1 MKRPPFRCAAAALIV
16 VCAALAAL
24 GTSPAYAHEGE
35 GIFELQAQ
43 GPADSLTVRYV
54 VRLTW
59 ANDGHPAFDA
69 TVTATPIDPGGTPQT
84 PVPMQF
90 EGDDGRYSGTITYPS
105 AGNWTVRFTSV
116 SPASTMEIVEELTDP
131 AATATTTTSTLSSA
145 TTAPVDVDD
154 TQPER
159 AAPPPVTDDGGGG
172 VNGLLVAAMLAL
184 AAVGVALA
192 LRTRRTRESGT

>member
-16 VCAALAAL
+16 FCAALAAL
-24 GTSPAYAHEGE
+24 GTPSADAHEGE

-43 GPADSLTVRYV
+43 GSADSLTVPYV

-105 AGNWTVRFTSV
+105 PGNWTVRFTSV
-116 SPASTMEIVEELTDP
+116 SPASTMEIVEEVTAP

-145 TTAPVDVDD
+145 TTAPVDVED
-154 TQPER
+154 TQPEQ

-172 VNGLLVAAMLAL
+172 VDGLLVVAVLAVVAVGASLAL
-184 AAVGVALA
+184 GI
-192 LRTRRTRESGT
+192 RRSRGSGT

>member
-16 VCAALAAL
+16 ACAALAAL
-24 GTSPAYAHEGE
+24 GTPPAFAHEGE

-43 GPADSLTVRYV
+43 GPADSLTVPYV

-69 TVTATPIDPGGTPQT
+69 TVTATPIDPDGTPQT

-116 SPASTMEIVEELTDP
+116 SPASTMEIVEELTAP
-131 AATATTTTSTLSSA
+131 AATATTTTSTLSSV

-154 TQPER
+154 AQPEQ
-159 AAPPPVTDDGGGG
+159 AATPPVTDDGGGG
-172 VNGLLVAAMLAL
+172 VNGLLVAGVLAVV
-184 AAVGVALA
+184 AVGAALA
-192 LRTRRTRESGT
+192 LRTRRSPGSGT